1 MNDVNHK
8 DYYHILGLDRNASQK
23 SIKESY
29 RKLALKYHPDRNL
42 GDPKANEK
50 MKSLNEAYAVLSD
63 ASKRREYD
71 LLKSRYGPSAHDR
84 FRQSYTAED
93 IFRGSDINQIFEEFS
108 RMFGFRN
115 SGDIFRESYGPEYE
129 GFEFRRHGMFGR
141 GFVYNT
147 GSWETDQASQ
157 NYQMPGLASQGF
169 LGKIAKFFVK
179 KIFGIEL
186 PERGKDRYDTVT
198 LSAEKAHHGTELK
211 YSCKRKGRATNLMV
225 KIPPGV
231 KNGQKIRLK
240 KMGLPGKGGG
250 IPGDLYLIVRIN
262 KPFIQRVKELF
273 NA

>member
-8 DYYHILGLDRNASQK
+8 DYYNILGVDRNASQK

-63 ASKRREYD
+63 TSKRKEYD
-71 LLKSRYGPSAHDR
+71 LLRSRYGSSAHDR
-84 FRQSYTAED
+84 FRQNYTTED
-93 IFRGSDINQIFEEFS
+93 IFRGSDINQIFEDFA
-108 RMFGFRN
+108 RMFGFRS
-115 SGDIFRESYGPEYE
+115 SGDIFRESYGPEYH
-129 GFEFRRHGMFGR
+129 GFKFRRHGMSGR
-141 GFVYNT
+141 GFFYNT
-147 GSWETDQASQ
+147 GSWGTDQAPP
-157 NYQMPGLASQGF
+157 NYQMPGLASQGI

-179 KIFGIEL
+179 KIFGVEL
-186 PERGKDRYDTVT
+186 PERGKDQYNKIT
-198 LSAEKAHHGTELK
+198 LSPEKAHNGTELK
-211 YSCKRKGRATNLMV
+211 YSYNRKGRATNLMV

-240 KMGLPGKGGG
+240 NMGLAGKGGG
-250 IPGDLYLIVRIN
+250 TPGDLYLMVKIK
-262 KPFIQRVKELF
+262 KPFIQRVKGLF